1 MEIERKYLI
10 AKLPDHL
17 EQYEHL
23 EIEQAYLCTSPTLRI
38 RRMGDSYI
46 LTVKERIMLNSTA
59 IHNREEE
66 FQLSEESCNRLL
78 AKCDI
83 GHVAKTRYRIDLSK
97 QTGNASYT
105 GLTAELDVFHGRH
118 EGLLLVE
125 VEFPNTES
133 ANSFTP
139 PDWFGEDVSSDPC
152 FRNSFLASM
161 P

>member
-1 MEIERKYLI
+1 MEIERKYLV
-10 AKLPDHL
+10 AHLPADL
-17 EQYEHL
+17 DQYRHL

-46 LTVKERIMLNSTA
+46 LTVKERIILNSTA

-66 FQLSEESCNRLL
+66 FTLKPESYRRLL
-78 AKCDI
+78 AKCDS
-83 GHVAKTRYRIDLSK
+83 GHVAKTRYYIDLCQ
-97 QTGNASYT
+97 QTGNNAYQ
-105 GLTAELDVFHGRH
+105 GLTAELDIFHGRH

-133 ANSFTP
+133 SNTFLP
-139 PDWFGEDVSSDPC
+139 PDWFGDDVSSDPC
-152 FRNSFLASM
+152 YRNSFLASM

>member
-1 MEIERKYLI
+1 MEIERKYLV
-10 AKLPDHL
+10 AHLPADL
-17 EQYEHL
+17 DQYRHL

-46 LTVKERIMLNSTA
+46 LTVKERIILNSTA

-66 FQLSEESCNRLL
+66 FTLKPESYHRLL
-78 AKCDI
+78 AKCDS
-83 GHVAKTRYRIDLSK
+83 GHVAKTRYYIDLCQ
-97 QTGNASYT
+97 QTGNNAYQ
-105 GLTAELDVFHGRH
+105 GLTAELDIFHGRH

-133 ANSFTP
+133 ANTFLP
-139 PDWFGEDVSSDPC
+139 PDWFGDDVSSDPC
-152 FRNSFLASM
+152 YRNSFLASM